1 MKSTIL
7 FVFSIAV
14 LNTFAQDTTYYDSK
28 WKKIESSEG
37 AEFYEIV
44 SRDKKDSNKAM
55 VNNYFISGEIYSE
68 MTYSNYT
75 DEVKEGKEKYY
86 YKNGQLKKESNYKSG
101 EKEGNF
107 STYFQNGNLKRSDE
121 YKNGN
126 FISGKCFTSQG
137 KDTSYYEYYVSA
149 VFPGGRAA
157 FNEFLANEIKY
168 PKDSQ
173 KKRIQGRVVVYF
185 EIKSDGSSKVI
196 RLIKTVSEELDAEA
210 IRVIESM
217 PKWTPAFLD
226 GVPVN
231 SYYDLPFNFKL

>member
-7 FVFSIAV
+7 FLFSIA
-14 LNTFAQDTTYYDSK
+14 LSNTFAQDTTYYDSK
-28 WKKIESSEG
+28 WKKLESSEG

-44 SRDKKDSNKAM
+44 SRDQNNSNKAM
-55 VNNYFISGEIYSE
+55 VKNYFISGEIYSE
-68 MTYSNYT
+68 ITYSNYT
-75 DEVKEGKEKYY
+75 DEVKEGQEKYY

-101 EKEGNF
+101 EKDGNF

-121 YKNGN
+121 YKDGT

-137 KDTSYYEYYVSA
+137 KDTSYYKYYVPA
-149 VFPGGRAA
+149 VFPGGSTA
-157 FNEFLANEIKY
+157 FNEFLASEIKY

-173 KKRIQGRVVVYF
+173 KKRIEGRVVVCF
-185 EIKSDGSSKVI
+185 EIKADGSSKFI

-217 PKWTPAFLD
+217 PKWTPASSD

-231 SYYDLPFNFKL
+231 SYYDMPFNFKL